1 MPCLR
6 KYAGRYQ
13 QAADGHRAKRHLD
26 KMNIIQQQTSDF
38 YDRKFNDRGK
48 YEDFI
53 QEVRSQLFEYR
64 KDVHKLEFIDH
75 LMTLLKQGYDE
86 HLNHCE
92 FPNDRGKCFVN
103 KNYENV
109 LFFVQNERDEII
121 ESLPSTEFSVQ
132 ERTDINESL
141 QKILADLDK
150 IKMGQEITYD
160 DLISELNE
168 LKEFYYL
175 NKKHWSQLLIGRL
188 TEMVASGVISETI
201 SKDIVETVTKHYA
214 GLIK

>member
-1 MPCLR
+1 
-6 KYAGRYQ
+6 
-13 QAADGHRAKRHLD
+13 
-26 KMNIIQQQTSDF
+26 MNLIQQQTADF
-38 YDRKFNDRGK
+38 LDRKFDERGK
-48 YEDFI
+48 YDDFI
-53 QEVRSQLFEYR
+53 QKVRTQLYEYR
-64 KDVHKLEFIDH
+64 KDAHKLEFIDH
-75 LMTLLKQGYDE
+75 LMTLLKQGYDK
-86 HLNHCE
+86 HLTRCE
-92 FPNDRGKCFVN
+92 YPNDRGKCAIN
-103 KNYENV
+103 KNYENT
-109 LFFVQNERDEII
+109 LFFIQNERDEMI
-121 ESLPSTEFSVQ
+121 ESLPSTDFSPQ

-160 DLISELNE
+160 DLIAELND

-175 NKKHWSQLLIGRL
+175 NKKHWSQMLIGRL